1 MQRYANRGGNSGV
14 AGFEITAD
22 SITVQF
28 KDGMNYVYDSRR
40 PGAATVAHLKKLAQ
54 SGHGL
59 NSYISSVVK
68 SDFSRKYR

>member
-1 MQRYANRGGNSGV
+1 MQKYANRGGDSGV
-14 AGFEITAD
+14 VGFEITAD

-28 KDGMNYVYDSRR
+28 VGGMNYVYDSYR
-40 PGAATVAHLKKLAQ
+40 PGAAIVTHLKTLAL

-68 SDFSRKYR
+68 SNFSRKYR